1 MVLVNIINRINNFAT
16 KTCGFWYFSL
26 VENPVLHSE
35 SIRMEGMHFASKI
48 EDFCVQTWME
58 NSHKQS

>member
-1 MVLVNIINRINNFAT
+1 MQ
-16 KTCGFWYFSL
+16 FWYFSL
-26 VENPVLHSE
+26 VENPVLHSG
-35 SIRMEGMHFASKI
+35 SIRMEGMHVASKI

>member
-1 MVLVNIINRINNFAT
+1 MWL
-16 KTCGFWYFSL
+16 WYFSL
-26 VENPVLHSE
+26 VENPVLHSG

-48 EDFCVQTWME
+48 EDFACKLGWME

>member
-1 MVLVNIINRINNFAT
+1 MVLVNIINNFNT
-16 KTCGFWYFSL
+16 KNMWLWYFSL
-26 VENPVLHSE
+26 VENPVLHSG

-48 EDFCVQTWME
+48 EDFACKLGWME